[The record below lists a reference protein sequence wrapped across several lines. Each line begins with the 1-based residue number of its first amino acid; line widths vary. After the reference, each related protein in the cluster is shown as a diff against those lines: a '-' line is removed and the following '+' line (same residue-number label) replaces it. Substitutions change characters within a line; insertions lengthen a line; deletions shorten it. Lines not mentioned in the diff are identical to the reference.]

1 MILRGPE
8 HLAGTAFGYVVAFSC
23 DGSVWVF
30 RVDRINPYTAVELVS
45 WTPSQYIVAGSDKQ
59 NVMGI
64 KAIGS
69 TITIY
74 ANGHQIAQVTD
85 SKYAS
90 GRYGLFVNAGL
101 KANYTYQVVQMSYWD
116 LTP

>member
-1 MILRGPE
+1 V
-8 HLAGTAFGYVVAFSC
+8 TFSC
-23 DGSVWVF
+23 DGSLWVY
-30 RVDRINPYTAVELVS
+30 RLDSASPYKSVDLVS
-45 WTPSQYIVAGSDKQ
+45 WTPSQYITAGSNKE

-69 TITIY
+69 TLTIY

-85 SKYAS
+85 NKYAS
-90 GRYGLFVNAGL
+90 GRYGLFVNADQTD
-101 KANYTYQVVQMSYWD
+101 NYTYQVVHMSYWD